1 MWQKGYKKQIR
12 YSVYLLCE
20 PDKEALIVRYIGRS
34 RNLEGRFDS
43 RQQTY
48 PQNRPMMM
56 WLQNLRAKGLKPEVV
71 VEAEGLT
78 LVQAK
83 RLEKKLGKQYVK
95 NLLLTQAKNRQFAC
109 CLLSPEHWKALRREA
124 KAKRITVSGRMRE
137 LIELGLKQ
145 EDHPNLRD
153 ESPVPPLPSL
163 EDRSCQDSGLEI
175 PGASRA
181 G

>member
-1 MWQKGYKKQIR
+1 MWQKGYKKQVR

-20 PDKEALIVRYIGRS
+20 PDKEGLIVRYIGRS

-83 RLEKKLGKQYVK
+83 RAEKKLGKQYVK

-109 CLLSPEHWKALRREA
+109 CLLSPENWKVLRRQA
-124 KAKRITVSGRMRE
+124 KVKGITVSARMRE

-145 EDHPNLRD
+145 GDCSHLQD
-153 ESPVPPLPSL
+153 ESQAPPSPSL
-163 EDRSCQDSGLEI
+163 ADRSCQDSVSET
-175 PGASRA
+175 PRA
-181 G
+181 FLAG